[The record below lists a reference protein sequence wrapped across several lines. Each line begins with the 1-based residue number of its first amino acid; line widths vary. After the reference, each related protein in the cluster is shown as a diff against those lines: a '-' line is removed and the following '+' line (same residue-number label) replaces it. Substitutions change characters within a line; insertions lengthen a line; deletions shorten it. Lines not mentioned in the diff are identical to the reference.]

1 MFSAA
6 LFMKPE
12 SGGRDCVHLSVIC
25 CMLLMPLCHMSF
37 YLAAH
42 QPPKSPGAF
51 IIILLRADVCQNVL
65 HFSCIHFICNKPFMY
80 LVEFMTA
87 LFTSQKRIYNL
98 LSASKSLQKKKK
110 KS

>member
-1 MFSAA
+1 MFPAA

-25 CMLLMPLCHMSF
+25 CTLIVPLCHMSF

-42 QPPKSPGAF
+42 QPSKSPGVY
-51 IIILLRADVCQNVL
+51 IIVLLRADVRQNVL
-65 HFSCIHFICNKPFMY
+65 HFSCIHFICGNKPFLY
-80 LVEFMTA
+80 LVELMMA

-98 LSASKSLQKKKK
+98 LSTSKNLQKR
-110 KS
+110 